1 MGGVGASFPFQ
12 LGLGT
17 LHRESLQ
24 CRVGEWA
31 QRLSCTCRVTGCGCL
46 FLAMAQRLQIQ
57 GRFGYCRV
65 QLVKS
70 RDNSLGIGS
79 YGAVYKA
86 KCDQLPC
93 AAKVLHPILFET
105 RDPASQRIVQRF
117 EQECQFLSEMR
128 HPNVIQYLGTCRDP
142 ESGLPVLFMELM
154 DASLTSFLERSDVPL
169 PFHTQVNIACD
180 VAQALAYLHSHEVI
194 HRDLSSNNVLLIGNS
209 RAKVTDFGM
218 SKLSDAGH
226 LTTPRPLTQLPGT
239 EVYMPPEAFLE
250 PPEYSNKL
258 DCFSLG
264 VLGVQIITRKF
275 PKPGPRR
282 RQISVP
288 RTRQAPTGRAEVLVR
303 EVDRRNAHIALI
315 DGTHQLLR
323 VSLDC
328 LKDEDKDRPMA
339 DQLCSRLSAL
349 KQSQRYQESAGHS
362 EASAAL
368 REQVHRLQQELEQ
381 VTERAQASEQL
392 VADFQQ
398 SLEQKDREHHE
409 ALRAKDETIRERDA
423 ALRAKDE
430 TLRSKNEALCQK
442 ERQIQDL
449 QQEVRQGR
457 CVVREPVRLQW
468 KDGPSSPVKTFG
480 ETAAVHEKMAYFCD
494 RQSETNVLQYNSET
508 GEWSI
513 LECPKKYFSVA
524 VVNGLLTAIG
534 GKQSGE
540 ATKTL
545 LSLTG
550 QQKWAEQFPPMAYH
564 HNCPAVACTSTS
576 LIVAGGFGPDVEMAP
591 VEVMDT
597 KTLCWSTAARLP
609 HRWHQVTA
617 TVCKD
622 RMYMAGGFGKGST
635 RTQSVLTC
643 VVSDLL
649 QSAVSQNQSL
659 ASRLTTA
666 LHIHPSP
673 ESRTVWQEVAG
684 LPVYHSTLVTLQGQL
699 LAVGGGSSD
708 LSPTSAVYQYDTA
721 TNSWKTISHMNTKQ
735 QNCLAVVLPG
745 DRLMVVGGFV
755 KGERGTTSVEIASLV

>member
-1 MGGVGASFPFQ
+1 MGGVVASFPFQ

-57 GRFGYCRV
+57 GRFGYRRV

-154 DASLTSFLERSDVPL
+154 DASLTSFLERSDAPL

-180 VAQALAYLHSHEVI
+180 IAQALAYLHSHEVI

-250 PPEYSNKL
+250 PPEYSNRL

-275 PKPGPRR
+275 PKPRPRR
-282 RQISVP
+282 RQIRVP

-328 LKDEDKDRPMA
+328 LKDEDKDRPTA
-339 DQLCSRLSAL
+339 DQLCSRLSTL
-349 KQSQRYQESAGHS
+349 KQSQRYQESVGHS

-381 VTERAQASEQL
+381 VTERAEASKQL

-398 SLEQKDREHHE
+398 SIERKDREHHE
-409 ALRAKDETIRERDA
+409 ALRAKDEERDA
-423 ALRAKDE
+423 ALRARDEVLMAKDE
-430 TLRSKNEALCQK
+430 AVRQK
-442 ERQIQDL
+442 ERQIHDL

-457 CVVREPVRLQW
+457 HMVREPVRLQW
-468 KDGPSSPVKTFG
+468 KDGPNSPVETYG
-480 ETAAVHEKMAYFCD
+480 ESAAVHGKMAYFCD
-494 RQSETNVLQYNSET
+494 SYSGTKVLQYNSET

-513 LECPKKYFSVA
+513 LDCPKKCFSLA
-524 VVNGLLTAIG
+524 AVNGLLTAIG

-550 QQKWAEQFPPMAYH
+550 QQTWTKQFPPMAYH

-576 LIVAGGFGPDVEMAP
+576 LIVAGGWGPDVEMAP

-597 KTLCWSTAARLP
+597 KTLCWSTAASLP
-609 HRWHQVTA
+609 HRWHQA
-617 TVCKD
+617 TVTICGD
-622 RMYMAGGFGKGST
+622 RMYVAGGFGKGST

-659 ASRLTTA
+659 GSRLATA
-666 LHIHPSP
+666 LRVRPSP
-673 ESRTVWQEVAG
+673 ESCTVWQEVAE
-684 LPVYHSTLVTLQGQL
+684 LPVYRSTLVTLQGQL
-699 LAVGGGSSD
+699 LAVGGCDSD
-708 LSPTSAVYQYDTA
+708 LNSTSAVYQYDTA
-721 TNSWKTISHMNTKQ
+721 TNSWKIISHMNTKRRQ
-735 QNCLAVVLPG
+735 CMAVVLPG
-745 DRLMVVGGFV
+745 DRLMVVGGYV
-755 KGERGTTSVEIASLV
+755 IGGGTTPVEIASLV

>member
-1 MGGVGASFPFQ
+1 
-12 LGLGT
+12 
-17 LHRESLQ
+17 
-24 CRVGEWA
+24 
-31 QRLSCTCRVTGCGCL
+31 
-46 FLAMAQRLQIQ
+46 MAQRLQIQ
-57 GRFGYCRV
+57 GRFGYRRV

-70 RDNSLGIGS
+70 KDNSLGIGS

-117 EQECQFLSEMR
+117 EQECQFLSEMT

-154 DASLTSFLERSDVPL
+154 DASLTSFLERSDAPL

-180 VAQALAYLHSHEVI
+180 IAQALAYLHSHEVI

-288 RTRQAPTGRAEVLVR
+288 RTRQAPTGRAEVLVS
-303 EVDRRNAHIALI
+303 EADRRNAHIALI

-328 LKDEDKDRPMA
+328 LKDEDKDRPPA
-339 DQLCSRLSAL
+339 DQLCSRLSTL
-349 KQSQRYQESAGHS
+349 RQSQRYQKSAGHS

-381 VTERAQASEQL
+381 VTERAEASEQL

-409 ALRAKDETIRERDA
+409 ALRAKDE
-423 ALRAKDE
+423 
-430 TLRSKNEALCQK
+430 ALCQK

-457 CVVREPVRLQW
+457 RVVREPVRLQW
-468 KDGPSSPVKTFG
+468 KDGPSSPVKTYG
-480 ETAAVHEKMAYFCD
+480 ESAAVHGKMAYFCD
-494 RQSETNVLQYNSET
+494 TYSGTKVLQYNSET
-508 GEWSI
+508 KEWSI
-513 LECPKKYFSVA
+513 LECLKKRFSVA

-550 QQKWAEQFPPMAYH
+550 QQKWTEQFPPMAYH
-564 HNCPAVACTSTS
+564 HNNPAVACTSTS
-576 LIVAGGFGPDVEMAP
+576 LIVAGGWGPDAARAP

-597 KTLCWSTAARLP
+597 KTLCWSTAASLP
-609 HRWHQVTA
+609 HSWYQATA
-617 TVCKD
+617 TICKD
-622 RMYMAGGFGKGST
+622 RMYIAGGFGKGST

-659 ASRLTTA
+659 GSRLITA

-673 ESRTVWQEVAG
+673 ESRTVWQEVAE

-708 LSPTSAVYQYDTA
+708 LNPTSAVYQYDTA

-755 KGERGTTSVEIASLV
+755 KGEHGTTSVEIASLM

>member
-1 MGGVGASFPFQ
+1 
-12 LGLGT
+12 
-17 LHRESLQ
+17 
-24 CRVGEWA
+24 
-31 QRLSCTCRVTGCGCL
+31 
-46 FLAMAQRLQIQ
+46 MAQRLQIQ
-57 GRFGYCRV
+57 GRFGYRRV

-70 RDNSLGIGS
+70 RDNSLGVGS

-154 DASLTSFLERSDVPL
+154 DASLTSFLERSDAPL

-288 RTRQAPTGRAEVLVR
+288 KTRQAPTGRAEVLVR

-323 VSLDC
+323 VSLNC
-328 LKDEDKDRPMA
+328 LKDEDKDRPTA
-339 DQLCSRLSAL
+339 DQLCSRLSTL
-349 KQSQRYQESAGHS
+349 KQSHRYQESAEHS

-368 REQVHRLQQELEQ
+368 REQVHRLQRELEQ

-398 SLEQKDREHHE
+398 SIERKDREHHE
-409 ALRAKDETIRERDA
+409 ALRAKD
-423 ALRAKDE
+423 
-430 TLRSKNEALCQK
+430 EALCQK

-457 CVVREPVRLQW
+457 CVVRELGRQQW
-468 KDGPSSPVKTFG
+468 KDGPSSPVKTHG
-480 ETAAVHEKMAYFCD
+480 ETAAVHGKMAYFCD
-494 RQSETNVLQYNSET
+494 GESRTRVLQYNSET

-513 LECPKKYFSVA
+513 LKCPKKYFSVA

-534 GKQSGE
+534 GKQSWE
-540 ATKTL
+540 DTKTL

-550 QQKWAEQFPPMAYH
+550 QQKWTEQFPPMAYH
-564 HNCPAVACTSTS
+564 HNSPAVACTSTS
-576 LIVAGGFGPDVEMAP
+576 LIVAGGWGPDVEMAP

-597 KTLCWSTAARLP
+597 KTLCWSTAASLP
-609 HRWHQVTA
+609 HRWHQATA
-617 TVCKD
+617 TICGD
-622 RMYMAGGFGKGST
+622 QMYIAGGFGEGNT
-635 RTQSVLTC
+635 ETQSVLTC

-684 LPVYHSTLVTLQGQL
+684 LPVYRSTLVTLQSQL

-708 LSPTSAVYQYDTA
+708 LKLTSAVYQYDTA
-721 TNSWKTISHMNTKQ
+721 TNSWKIISHMNTERKH
-735 QNCLAVVLPG
+735 CLAAVLPG
-745 DRLMVVGGFV
+745 DRLMVVGGYV
-755 KGERGTTSVEIASLV
+755 RGGTTSVEIASLV